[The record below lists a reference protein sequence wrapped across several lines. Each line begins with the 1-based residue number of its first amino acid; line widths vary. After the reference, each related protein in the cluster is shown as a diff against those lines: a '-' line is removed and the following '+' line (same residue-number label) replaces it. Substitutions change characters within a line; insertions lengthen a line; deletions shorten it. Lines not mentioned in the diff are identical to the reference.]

1 MYKDSIYNKIVQ
13 DSEDREGNGYDYAKN
28 GLFVRFLS
36 PALYGNP
43 RITKFLGMTD
53 PLLIELTDSVKKL
66 QFYFNYTID
75 KNDRRYN
82 I

>member
-13 DSEDREGNGYDYAKN
+13 DSEVRQAQGYDYAKK
-28 GLFVRFLS
+28 GLFTRFLS

-43 RITKFLGMTD
+43 RIANFLEKTD
-53 PLLIELTDSVKKL
+53 PLLIELTDSVKRL
-66 QFYFNYTID
+66 QFFFNYTID

-82 I
+82 E